1 MAVGQLIMVECKLE
15 QKYDLIM
22 AGNKNVTSDSP
33 KAIKTDRIC
42 WPTLWLIFFKLINA
56 SNPIFGYFQPL
67 ASAILWLHFSQGI

>member
-1 MAVGQLIMVECKLE
+1 MQIIKGCKTILGIVMAVGQLIMVECKLE

-42 WPTLWLIFFKLINA
+42 WPTL
-56 SNPIFGYFQPL
+56 
-67 ASAILWLHFSQGI
+67 